1 MTEPSQTF
9 THHDYSV
16 GWICALP
23 TTELM
28 AAMVMLDEEHPV
40 LPAADPQHDP
50 NSFPDVGSGL
60 MVGILGGALYYGV
73 QANGSVTPTE
83 ERVKDSEDS
92 EGSEG
97 DIDNI
102 RDIRLGDVVISL
114 HSNSSDAVMQYNFG
128 KSLQEK
134 GFISYGTIGLAD
146 QEPGPIGDFLQVAA
160 EFLEGYMGG
169 SYEVE
174 LFSDTN

>member
-1 MTEPSQTF
+1 
-9 THHDYSV
+9 
-16 GWICALP
+16 
-23 TTELM
+23 
-28 AAMVMLDEEHPV
+28 MVMLDEEHPV

-50 NSFPDVGSGL
+50 NSYVLGRIGDHNVVIACFPAEITDTVSAATVAKDMIRSFPDVGSGL

-146 QEPGPIGDFLQVAA
+146 QVMKDAVLR
-160 EFLEGYMGG
+160 
-169 SYEVE
+169 
-174 LFSDTN
+174 DKR